1 MSAATHSLPVTGVW
15 AELRGQEQ
23 VVEQLR
29 RAAESGAPTH
39 AWLFTGPPGSGR
51 SNAARAFAA
60 ALLCEREALTERGC
74 GTCKACRTVLAG
86 THADLTNVTT
96 EKVTISID
104 EARELVRKAQ
114 DKPSTGRWRIIVVED
129 ADRMQE
135 RSTNVLLK
143 AIEEPPPRTI
153 WLLCAPS
160 PGDVLVTIR
169 SRCRSVGLRL
179 PPVQDVADLLVARDG
194 IDPATA
200 EAAARAAQSHI
211 GVAKRLATDDGARE
225 RRNQIVR
232 LPLTLR
238 SVAGAMRAASD
249 LVKLAEAEAQ
259 SSFEQRD
266 AEERAA
272 LLATLGAPETGTL
285 PPSLRAQIRRLEEDQ
300 TRRAKR
306 SKNDYFDRALTDLIS
321 FYRDVLMLQVSTGQ
335 PLVNEPLRPELEEF
349 ARRESAEDTLLR
361 LEAINEVRTRL
372 VSTNVSPLLA
382 IEAMTVSLLSRKD
395 LDR

>member
-238 SVAGAMRAASD
+238 SVAGAMRGAAD

>member
-1 MSAATHSLPVTGVW
+1 MSVVSHGLPTTGVW

-29 RAAESGAPTH
+29 RAAQSGAPTH

-60 ALLCEREALTERGC
+60 ALLCEREALDERGC
-74 GTCKACRTVLAG
+74 GTCKACHTVLSG

-114 DKPSTGRWRIIVVED
+114 DKPSTGRWRIIIVED

-200 EAAARAAQSHI
+200 EAVARAAQSHI
-211 GVAKRLATDDGARE
+211 GVAKRLATDEGARE

-238 SVAGAMRAASD
+238 SVAGAMRAAAD

-285 PPSLRAQIRRLEEDQ
+285 PPSMRAQIKRLEEDQ

-321 FYRDVLMLQVSTGQ
+321 FYRDVLMLQVSSGQ
-335 PLVNEPLRPELEEF
+335 SLVNEPLRPELEEF

>member
-1 MSAATHSLPVTGVW
+1 MNPVAQSLPVTGVW

-29 RAAESGAPTH
+29 RAARSGAPTH

-60 ALLCEREALTERGC
+60 ALLCEREALDERGC
-74 GTCKACRTVLAG
+74 GTCKACSTVLAG

-114 DKPSTGRWRIIVVED
+114 DKPSTGRWRIIIVED

-194 IDPATA
+194 IDPVTA

-232 LPLTLR
+232 LPLTLH
-238 SVAGAMRAASD
+238 SVSGAMRAAAD

-266 AEERAA
+266 AQERTA
-272 LLATLGAPETGTL
+272 LLATLGAPETGAM
-285 PPSLRAQIRRLEEDQ
+285 PPSMRAQIKRLEEDQ

-321 FYRDVLMLQVSTGQ
+321 FYRDVLMLQVSSGQ
-335 PLVNEPLRPELEEF
+335 SLVNEPMRAELEEF
-349 ARRESAEDTLLR
+349 AHRETAEDTLLR
-361 LEAINEVRTRL
+361 LESINEVRTRL
-372 VSTNVSPLLA
+372 VGTNVSPLLA
-382 IEAMTVSLLSRKD
+382 IEAMAVSLLSRKD

>member
-1 MSAATHSLPVTGVW
+1 MSVW
-15 AELRGQEQ
+15 TFLMGQEP
-23 VVEQLR
+23 VVEQLK
-29 RAAESGAPTH
+29 RAASADQPNH

-60 ALLCEREALTERGC
+60 ALLCDREPLDERGC
-74 GTCKACRTVLAG
+74 GECRACRTALAG
-86 THADLTNVTT
+86 SHADITNVTT

-114 DKPSTGRWRIIVVED
+114 DKPSTGRWRVIIVED

-169 SRCRSVGLRL
+169 SRCRAVNLRL
-179 PPVQDVADLLVARDG
+179 PPVQDVADLLVRRDG

-211 GVAKRLATDDGARE
+211 GVAKRLATDDGARD

-232 LPLTLR
+232 LPLDLKN
-238 SVAGAMRAASD
+238 VAGAMKAAAD

-266 AEERAA
+266 AQEKAA
-272 LLATLGAPETGTL
+272 LLATLGAPESGTL
-285 PPSLRAQIRRLEEDQ
+285 PPAIRGQVKRLEDDQ

-306 SKNDYFDRALTDLIS
+306 SKNDYFDRALTDLTS
-321 FYRDVLMLQVSTGQ
+321 FYRDVLMLQVSSGRD
-335 PLVNEPLRPELEEF
+335 LVNEPLRPELEAF
-349 ARRESAEDTLLR
+349 ARGGTPEGTLAR
-361 LEAINEVRTRL
+361 IEAINKVRDRI
-372 VSTNVSPLLA
+372 VNTNVAPLLA
-382 IEAMTVSLLSRKD
+382 IEAMAVSLLPEKD
-395 LDR
+395 YTA